1 MMQIKK
7 AYPLFGAA
15 AVLFAGACNN
25 LDVTNPNQPDV
36 KRALAS
42 PSDVQA
48 LAQST
53 VRSWYMTSVSA
64 GPDDGGD
71 LTPYHFGS
79 VTSDV
84 TTGNF
89 GNFGMRFNNLEPRI
103 AYGNSSAGGDRA
115 VTETPWNY
123 NYGTIGATNDVLRAI
138 KNGLSLGTPD
148 LTEQFKEEAQF
159 SQAASYTYLAMEF
172 DKAFVVTENNDP
184 AAPPSLVAYTAVR
197 DSALRMW
204 TTLIAA
210 SATHSYTY
218 AVTDFP
224 SPAGSLTSNKLNRIA
239 NTMAAMVLA
248 YSPRIPSQSASVNWA
263 AVAAFADK
271 GIGTGSAGAPFDIVV
286 EEDGNQWWSYNASYG
301 DQQDWIR
308 MDHRVIHR
316 MNPSVPPRYGFDLN
330 NQPDP
335 TIPAQGSSADSRYTT
350 DIAYKSPPIGD
361 PARGIYMQSVFYH
374 KRYEF
379 TAESQATG
387 FTGNVPYMLA
397 AESDLIHAEA
407 LIHTGDL
414 AGAAAL
420 INITRVGRGNL
431 TPASAADGSDGLL
444 SEISYERDVELTNT
458 SGTTLY
464 WRRAVVDQPIQAG
477 TPCQLPIPAKELET
491 LGLPIYTFGGVG
503 INPCS

>member
-7 AYPLFGAA
+7 AYPLIGAA
-15 AVLFAGACNN
+15 AVLFTSACNN
-25 LDVTNPNQPDV
+25 LDVSNPDNPDV
-36 KRALAS
+36 ARALAS
-42 PSDVQA
+42 PSDVKQ

-53 VRSWYMTSVSA
+53 LRSWYMTSVSA

-103 AYGNSSAGGDRA
+103 PYANNSSGGDRT

-123 NYGTIGATNDVLRAI
+123 NYGTIGATNDVLRAL
-138 KNGLSLGTPD
+138 KNGLTLGSAD
-148 LTEQFKEEAQF
+148 LTEQYKEEAQF
-159 SQAASYTYLAMEF
+159 AQAASYTYLAMEF

-184 AAPPSLVAYTAVR
+184 TSPPGLVPYAAVR
-197 DSALRMW
+197 DSTLRMW
-204 TTLIAA
+204 KDLIAA
-210 SATHSYTY
+210 SGSKSYTY
-218 AVTDFP
+218 DITDLP
-224 SPAGSLTSNKLNRIA
+224 LDDGALTSSRLNRIA
-239 NTMAAMVLA
+239 NTMAAMLLA
-248 YSPRIPSQSASVNWA
+248 YSPRIPSQSASVDWA

-286 EEDGNQWWSYNASYG
+286 DDDANQWWSYVAAYG

-308 MDHRVIHR
+308 MDHRVINR
-316 MNPSVPPRYGFDLN
+316 MNPAVPPKFDGN
-330 NQPDP
+330 IPPQGTSPD
-335 TIPAQGSSADSRYTT
+335 ARYTT
-350 DIAYKSPPIGD
+350 DYAYKTPPIGD

-379 TAESQATG
+379 TAESQPGG
-387 FTGNVPYMLA
+387 FTGPVPYMLA
-397 AESDLIHAEA
+397 AESDLINAEA
-407 LIHTGDL
+407 LIRSGGDL
-414 AGAAAL
+414 NKAAAL

-431 TPASAADGSDGLL
+431 PPATAAEGATGLL
-444 SEISYERDVELTNT
+444 SDISYERDVELTNT

-464 WRRAVVDQPIQAG
+464 WRRAVTDEPTQQG
-477 TPCQLPIPAKELET
+477 TVCQLPIPAKELET
-491 LGLPIYTFGGVG
+491 LGLPIYTFGGN
-503 INPCS
+503 NPCS